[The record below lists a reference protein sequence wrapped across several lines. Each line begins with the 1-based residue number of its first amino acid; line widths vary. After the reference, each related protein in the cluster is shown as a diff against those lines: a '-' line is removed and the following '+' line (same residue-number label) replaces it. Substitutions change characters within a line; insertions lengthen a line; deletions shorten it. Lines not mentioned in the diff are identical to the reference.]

1 MFDIF
6 AIFVSILLATIL
18 KNLIYGNEILYE
30 TTKYVNFFL
39 IYVVFI
45 VLLVLQGV
53 YTRRYDFWSESKII
67 VKSSFLGLLLS
78 LAFLALI
85 KINYDS
91 SRAVCICDFVIIFTI
106 C

>member
-1 MFDIF
+1 MKKKLSLFVLFLFDIF
-6 AIFVSILLATIL
+6 AIFVSILLAAIL

-53 YTRRYDFWSESKII
+53 YTRR
-67 VKSSFLGLLLS
+67 
-78 LAFLALI
+78 
-85 KINYDS
+85 
-91 SRAVCICDFVIIFTI
+91 
-106 C
+106 